1 MVAASYLAHRL
12 RSKGTFKAFQRLSHV
27 KAAPVVADHDDHH
40 LPQLSSH
47 IPACSKPRQL
57 LESHATPATRLPPTT
72 QAEDKP
78 SLHDV
83 LIVRDRATAA
93 DVVDSL
99 ISLPEGQIVAWD
111 TETTHINFSQQSP
124 VGNGRVICA
133 TAYAGH
139 PRLSNS
145 PSKFFIDCLDDDG
158 DSRAEVLQV
167 FKGYFENERCK
178 KVWHNYA
185 FDRHMLGNH
194 GINVRGFGG
203 DTMHMARL
211 VDSAMKS
218 YSLEALSRDLLQE
231 KHGKASI
238 LDRFGKKEKL
248 KDGNEGKKLV
258 LPETAF
264 LQCSRET
271 RGEWIEYA
279 TNDAQLTHILFQD
292 LKARLTD
299 MDLGTADRPHA
310 LYGDFGNMYELYET
324 LMIPF
329 GEMLTDMERIGFRVD
344 VEWLRKAA
352 EQAEGDR
359 LELEDRFREWAAKY
373 SSDARFMNLNSASQ
387 KQQLFFAPFESK
399 AEGAEWPREKSF
411 TIHPEE
417 FLPDKYVSE
426 IRQELAGEA
435 DQTSD
440 LEKDN
445 IPAKPKRRKSN
456 KLKKEIVLTGL
467 GLTPPERTAKGLPS
481 VSAASLLKLARAPHA
496 TLSKQTKLNGM
507 PEAIEQLIEASAI
520 STLISTFLNP
530 LQDRPGEDNRIHA
543 SLNLNTETGRLSSR
557 RPNLQNQPALDKDRY
572 KIRRAFVPEEGKSL
586 IVADYG
592 QLELR
597 LLAHITNCKS
607 MIEAFNAAGDFHSRT
622 AMSMFDEVARAVEK
636 GDCILEGEGSVGAD
650 SPPLLKDMFSSQ
662 RKKAKVLNFSIAYG
676 KTVKG
681 LAEDWNVSIE
691 AARSTL
697 QLWYKDRP
705 EVRKWQE
712 DCVDFL
718 VQHGFVETIMGRRR
732 HLPNISSDSYSKR
745 AHAGRAA
752 INAPL
757 QGSAADLV
765 MAAMVKL
772 HRNRVLRG
780 LGWKT
785 ILQVHDE
792 IILEGPDESVDI
804 ALPIVEREMENPIG
818 VPLRVDLT
826 VDAKSVKSWYD
837 AK

>member
-1 MVAASYLAHRL
+1 MVTASYLANRL
-12 RSKGTFKAFQRLSHV
+12 RSNSTLKAFQRLSHV
-27 KAAPVVADHDDHH
+27 KAAPVVADHDEHH
-40 LPQLSSH
+40 LTHLSSQ
-47 IPACSKPRQL
+47 IPASSKTHHQ
-57 LESHATPATRLPPTT
+57 LESQATPDHRLSLSPQVQVT
-72 QAEDKP
+72 P
-78 SLHDV
+78 SLDDV
-83 LIVRDRATAA
+83 LIVRDKATAA

-99 ISLPEGQIVAWD
+99 ISLPKGEVVAWD
-111 TETTHINFSQQSP
+111 TETTRIDFSQQSP

-139 PRLSNS
+139 PRISNS

-158 DSRAEVLQV
+158 GSTAEILQV
-167 FKGYFENERCK
+167 FKGYFEDERCK

-194 GINVRGFGG
+194 GITVRGFGG

-231 KHGKASI
+231 KHGKANI
-238 LDRFGKKEKL
+238 LERFGKKEKL
-248 KDGNEGKKLV
+248 KDGNDGKKLV
-258 LPETAF
+258 LPETVN
-264 LQCSRET
+264 LQCSKET
-271 RGEWIEYA
+271 RDEWIEYA

-292 LKARLTD
+292 LKVRLID
-299 MDLGTADRPHA
+299 MELSRSHGPHT
-310 LYGDFGNMYELYET
+310 LCGGFRNMYELYET
-324 LMIPF
+324 LLIPF
-329 GEMLTDMERIGFRVD
+329 GEMLTDMERTGFRVD
-344 VEWLRKAA
+344 VDWLRRAA

-359 LELEDRFREWAAKY
+359 LDLEDRFRDWAAKHC
-373 SSDARFMNLNSASQ
+373 SDARFMNLNSTSQ
-387 KQQLFFAPFESK
+387 KQQLFYAPFKTKVDGE
-399 AEGAEWPREKSF
+399 EWPREKSF
-411 TIHPEE
+411 SIHPEE
-417 FLPDKYVSE
+417 FLPEKYVSE
-426 IRQELAGEA
+426 IRKEYAGQA
-435 DQTSD
+435 NQSPD
-440 LEKDN
+440 LDKGDTE
-445 IPAKPKRRKSN
+445 AKPNRRKSK
-456 KLKKEIVLTGL
+456 KLKKDIVLTGL
-467 GLTPPERTAKGLPS
+467 GLQPPERTATGLPS
-481 VSAASLLKLARAPHA
+481 VSATSLLKLARAQHA
-496 TLSKQTKLNGM
+496 LSTKQRNLHGM
-507 PEAIEQLIEASAI
+507 REAIDHLIESSAI

-572 KIRRAFVPEEGKSL
+572 KIRKAFVPEEGKSL

-597 LLAHITNCKS
+597 LLAHITNCES
-607 MIEAFNAAGDFHSRT
+607 MIEAFHAGGDFHSRT

-636 GDCILEGEGSVGAD
+636 GDCILEAKETLGAD
-650 SPPLLKDMFSSQ
+650 SPPLLKDLFSSQ

-681 LAEDWNVSIE
+681 LSEDWNVSTEE
-691 AARSTL
+691 ARRTL
-697 QLWYKDRP
+697 HLWYKDRP
-705 EVRKWQE
+705 EVRIWQD

-718 VQHGFVETIMGRRR
+718 LQHGFVETIMGRRR

-772 HRNRVLRG
+772 HRNKVLRG

-804 ALPIVEREMENPIG
+804 AMPIVEREMENPIG